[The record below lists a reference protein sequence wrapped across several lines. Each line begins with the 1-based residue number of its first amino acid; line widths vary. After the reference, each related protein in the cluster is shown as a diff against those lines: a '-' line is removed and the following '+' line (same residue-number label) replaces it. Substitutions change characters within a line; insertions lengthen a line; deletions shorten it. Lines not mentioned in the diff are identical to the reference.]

1 MTKVLIFGTNGM
13 LGHKLWQVLR
23 HDFDMHGTVRHDFQ
37 TYANYQLYDTEK
49 LWTGIDASQFSSV
62 TTVLQGIQPDV
73 VVNCIGIIKQLPLAE
88 DPISTIEIN
97 SLFPHRLA
105 KICAIFGIRLI
116 HLSTDCVFSGKKGN
130 YTEDDPPD
138 PEDLYGKTKLL
149 GEVSRY
155 GSITLRT
162 SIIGRE
168 LKGQSG
174 LLEWFLAQQERK
186 VQGYV
191 NARFSGFT
199 TLALAQVLRA
209 LIDSSQQI
217 SGIHHVSSNPIS
229 KYDLLLRLREVFG
242 LRIEIEP
249 YESYHCDRSLDS
261 SRFRS
266 LTGFVPPTWDHM
278 LEELAK
284 DNESYQQWRQN
295 IGS

>member
-23 HDFDMHGTVRHDFQ
+23 HDFDTHATVRNDFQ
-37 TYANYQLYDTEK
+37 TYAEYQLFDPEK
-49 LWTGIDASQFSSV
+49 LWTGIDVSKFSSV
-62 TTVLQGIQPDV
+62 TTALQAIQPNV
-73 VVNCIGIIKQLPLAE
+73 VINCIGIIKQLPLAE

-105 KICAIFGIRLI
+105 KICEVSGIRLI
-116 HLSTDCVFSGKKGN
+116 HLSTDCVFSGNKGV
-130 YTEDDPPD
+130 YTEDDSPD

-149 GEVSRY
+149 GEVSKD

-174 LLEWFLAQQERK
+174 LLEWYLAQQGRK

-191 NARFSGFT
+191 NAIFSGFT
-199 TLALAQVLRA
+199 TLALAQVLRD

-217 SGIHHVSSNPIS
+217 SGIHHVSSEPIS

-242 LRIEIEP
+242 LRIEIDP

-261 SRFRS
+261 SKFRS

-284 DNESYQQWRQN
+284 DNESYQQWRQD

>member
-1 MTKVLIFGTNGM
+1 MTKILIFGANGM

-23 HDFDMHGTVRHDFQ
+23 HDFDTHATVRNDFQ
-37 TYANYQLYDTEK
+37 TYAEYQLFDPEK
-49 LWTGIDASQFSSV
+49 LWTGIDASKFSSV
-62 TTVLQGIQPDV
+62 TTALQAIQPNV
-73 VVNCIGIIKQLPLAE
+73 VINCIGIIKQLPLAE

-105 KICAIFGIRLI
+105 KICEVSGIRLI
-116 HLSTDCVFSGKKGN
+116 HLSTDCVFSGNKGV
-130 YTEDDPPD
+130 YTEDDSPD

-149 GEVSRY
+149 GEVSKD

-174 LLEWFLAQQERK
+174 LLEWFLAQQGRK

-191 NARFSGFT
+191 NAIFSGFT
-199 TLALAQVLRA
+199 TLALAQVLRD

-217 SGIHHVSSNPIS
+217 SGIHHVSSEPIS

-242 LRIEIEP
+242 LRIEIDP

-261 SRFRS
+261 SKFRS

-284 DNESYQQWRQN
+284 DNESYQQWRQD